1 VNIATVASMI
11 EVLGLRR
18 GPQDLPAD
26 QGVLVFWMGAS
37 VLPRVLVSAPST
49 SFPRMPAPA
58 RGGPGLGD

>member
-1 VNIATVASMI
+1 VSIATVTSMI
-11 EVLGLRR
+11 DVPGLRR